1 MRIVEMIFGKK
12 KKKFVYDLKNDIE
25 FNEWLEVRK
34 LKG

>member
-1 MRIVEMIFGKK
+1 MKISEMIFGK